1 MTELK
6 EYVDGLFRHQYLTPE
21 LKDLK
26 EEILSNMTAKR
37 DDLLEQGI
45 DAELAA
51 EMAKKSLTSIDSLVD
66 GNQLTDLGKYR
77 FECAQTLLLHCILF
91 WIFSLPLLLTACDI
105 RRDLSLAGEMAGGG
119 SCISFRISKPAAREN
134 GLAYMDRVFC
144 GVYRDDGGADIWKP
158 HLVRQADPHRR
169 ALSDDE
175 CGSTVLSAPAY
186 DRDPRYIQQF
196 YEEPEKML
204 CTGGTG

>member
-1 MTELK
+1 MRAVPVASLHFVLDIFPSAASDCLCPDQLSGTAP
-6 EYVDGLFRHQYLTPE
+6 DS
-21 LKDLK
+21 DL
-26 EEILSNMTAKR
+26 
-37 DDLLEQGI
+37 
-45 DAELAA
+45 
-51 EMAKKSLTSIDSLVD
+51 
-66 GNQLTDLGKYR
+66 
-77 FECAQTLLLHCILF
+77 
-91 WIFSLPLLLTACDI
+91 
-105 RRDLSLAGEMAGGG
+105 RRDLSLAGETAGGG
-119 SCISFRISKPAAREN
+119 SCISLCISKPAAREN
-134 GLAYMDRVFC
+134 GLAHMDRVFC
-144 GVYRDDGGADIWKP
+144 GVYRDDGGADIWKL